1 MTVIPQHA
9 IFCPLNQILHLKII
23 ANNHIVV
30 ITAAIVVITAVIVGI
45 TAVIVIIPFAALKFN
60 LLINN

>member
-9 IFCPLNQILHLKII
+9 MFCPLNQILHLKII
-23 ANNHIVV
+23 ANNHIV

>member
-1 MTVIPQHA
+1 M
-9 IFCPLNQILHLKII
+9 FCPLNQILHLKII
-23 ANNHIVV
+23 PNNHIVV

>member
-9 IFCPLNQILHLKII
+9 MFCPLNQILHLKII

-30 ITAAIVVITAVIVGI
+30 ITAAIVVITAVIV
-45 TAVIVIIPFAALKFN
+45 IIPFAALKFN

>member
-9 IFCPLNQILHLKII
+9 MFCPLNQILHLKII
-23 ANNHIVV
+23 AITVVVVV
-30 ITAAIVVITAVIVGI
+30 ITAAIVVITAVIV
-45 TAVIVIIPFAALKFN
+45 IIPFVALTFT

>member
-1 MTVIPQHA
+1 M
-9 IFCPLNQILHLKII
+9 FCPLNQILHLKII
-23 ANNHIVV
+23 PNNHIVV
-30 ITAAIVVITAVIVGI
+30 ITAAIVVI